1 MIIPKIFRWPV
12 RLLLLLIRKIT
23 VLIPIPRNIPAA
35 ADTASAAVTE
45 ILHIPLLNAKPWEKL
60 AGINLAPS
68 EAVPTAERFIIQPAN
83 VRLLIQS
90 SRPGRNASAEPNVLM
105 PAKNTATA
113 PLIYNAKAIIN
124 SATRINRGVPVH
136 VRPAA

>member
-1 MIIPKIFRWPV
+1 M
-12 RLLLLLIRKIT
+12 
-23 VLIPIPRNIPAA
+23 LIPISRNIPAA

-68 EAVPTAERFIIQPAN
+68 EAVPTAERFIIRPAN
-83 VRLLIQS
+83 ALLLIQNS
-90 SRPGRNASAEPNVLM
+90 QKDRYVTAEPNVLM

-113 PLIYNAKAIIN
+113 PLIYNAKAIIK
-124 SATRINRGVPVH
+124 SATKINRGVPVH

>member
-1 MIIPKIFRWPV
+1 M
-12 RLLLLLIRKIT
+12 
-23 VLIPIPRNIPAA
+23 LIPISRNIPAA

-83 VRLLIQS
+83 ARLLIPS
-90 SRPGRNASAEPNVLM
+90 SRPGRNASEVPNVLM

-113 PLIYNAKAIIN
+113 PLIYNVKTIIK
-124 SATRINRGVPVH
+124 SVTKINRDAPVR
-136 VRPAA
+136 VRSAA